1 MYKERSNSFLSIGCA
16 WIPIPGV
23 DFATTAGVQ
32 WSMLCSLCKLWG
44 IAGDNVKIFMDVMTR
59 NVSPVLVS
67 LGISYI
73 GSSVLKFYPIFGSI
87 AGGSGSSII
96 AGTCT
101 MILGSLATV
110 ILKNTHDRHR
120 KTTAI
125 ELENEINEYMNS
137 DRFKIFLEKIK
148 ECARNPTKI
157 NRNELANLMQ
167 NA

>member
-1 MYKERSNSFLSIGCA
+1 MNSFLSIGCA

-23 DFATTAGVQ
+23 DFATTAGIQ

-44 IAGDNVKIFMDVMTR
+44 MAGDNVKTFMDVMTR
-59 NVSPVLVS
+59 NVSPVIIS

-73 GSSVLKFYPIFGSI
+73 GSNLLKCYPIFGTI
-87 AGGSGSSII
+87 FGGSGSSII

-110 ILKNTHDRHR
+110 TLKNIHNDHR

-125 ELENEINEYMNS
+125 ELEKQINEYMNS

-148 ECARNPTKI
+148 DLAKNPRKI
-157 NRNELANLMQ
+157 NRNELASLVQ

>member
-1 MYKERSNSFLSIGCA
+1 
-16 WIPIPGV
+16 
-23 DFATTAGVQ
+23 
-32 WSMLCSLCKLWG
+32 MLCGLCKLWG
-44 IAGDNVKIFMDVMTR
+44 MSGDNVKIFMNVMTR
-59 NVSPVLVS
+59 TVAPVLVS

-73 GSSVLKFYPIFGSI
+73 GSNLLKFFPIFGSM
-87 AGGSGSSII
+87 AGGSASSYI

-110 ILKNTHDRHR
+110 TLKNIHDGHR
-120 KTTAI
+120 KITEI
-125 ELENEINEYMNS
+125 ELETEINEYMKS

-148 ECARNPTKI
+148 QLAKNPTKI